1 MANDAFIVHKMV
13 MLKPQAH
20 TEKIGETMFWK
31 RKKDGNEDDNPCPF
45 CGAQNEVGATKCVQC
60 YYDLTKPA
68 RDQHLEV
75 TSDVQND
82 LLSTLMDDDDVE
94 EEGFAVEAVLD
105 LEDVTIEVDQYDDSI
120 ASDEFSFIDSEGPT
134 MSDTVEFEGREE
146 IELTT
151 EDAPEIEDRFELPDA
166 NPLDEVEEP
175 VHTGQGQLIQTE
187 DEESDVDF
195 TGTVGPDPNAI
206 PELPETEEELPI
218 SPEELTIPDIPDV
231 VEDESTIPE
240 LPEEMEE
247 ATPEIPED
255 VVSELPEEDEEVPE
269 LPEDDEDVPELPDD
283 DVVIASPSQPEED
296 DVVTPEVQS
305 STRIWPWPA
314 GEPMDPREVHR
325 IVVES
330 LGLVRAGKIAEAEHN
345 IDTLG
350 PQLGDDVSLLYH
362 IGLILQQAGRVEH
375 LNWMLEMARR
385 VHPND
390 EDVMNAIAHLSA

>member
-1 MANDAFIVHKMV
+1 

-31 RKKDGNEDDNPCPF
+31 RKKDGEEDDNPCPF
-45 CGAQNEVGATKCVQC
+45 CGAQNNAGAATCVQC
-60 YYDLTKPA
+60 YYDLNKPA

-75 TSDVQND
+75 ASDVQND
-82 LLSTLMDDDDVE
+82 LLSTLMNDDDVE
-94 EEGFAVEAVLD
+94 EEEFAVEAVLD
-105 LEDVTIEVDQYDDSI
+105 LEDVMIEVDQYDDSV
-120 ASDEFSFIDSEGPT
+120 SSEEFSFIDSEGPT
-134 MSDTVEFEGREE
+134 MSETVEFEGRDEV
-146 IELTT
+146 ELTT
-151 EDAPEIEDRFELPDA
+151 DDAPEIEERFELPDA

-175 VHTGQGQLIQTE
+175 VHTGQGQLIQNE
-187 DEESDVDF
+187 DDESDVDF
-195 TGTVGPDPNAI
+195 AGTVGPDPNAI
-206 PELPETEEELPI
+206 PELPETEEDFPI
-218 SPEELTIPDIPDV
+218 SPEELTIPDIP
-231 VEDESTIPE
+231 EDIESDAPGIPE
-240 LPEEMEE
+240 LPEETEE
-247 ATPEIPED
+247 VTP
-255 VVSELPEEDEEVPE
+255 ELPEEVVPDLPEESDEVPE
-269 LPEDDEDVPELPDD
+269 LPEDD
-283 DVVIASPSQPEED
+283 VVNASPTQPEEE

-345 IDTLG
+345 IDALG

-390 EDVMNAIAHLSA
+390 ENVKNAIAHLSA

>member
-1 MANDAFIVHKMV
+1 
-13 MLKPQAH
+13 MLKPQVH

-31 RKKDGNEDDNPCPF
+31 RKKDANGDDNPCPF
-45 CGAQNEVGATKCVQC
+45 CGAQNEVGAATCVQC
-60 YYDLTKPA
+60 YYDLNKPA

-75 TSDVQND
+75 ASDVQND

-94 EEGFAVEAVLD
+94 EEGIAVEAVLA

-134 MSDTVEFEGREE
+134 MSETVEFEGREE
-146 IELTT
+146 VELTT
-151 EDAPEIEDRFELPDA
+151 EDAPEIEERFELPDA

-175 VHTGQGQLIQTE
+175 VHTGQGQLIQTK
-187 DEESDVDF
+187 DEEADVDF

-231 VEDESTIPE
+231 VEDEPTIPD
-240 LPEEMEE
+240 LPEDIEE
-247 ATPEIPED
+247 ATPELPAD
-255 VVSELPEEDEEVPE
+255 VVPE
-269 LPEDDEDVPELPDD
+269 LPEDDENVPELPED
-283 DVVIASPSQPEED
+283 DVVIASPAQPDEE

-314 GEPMDPREVHR
+314 GQPMDPREVHR

-345 IDTLG
+345 IDALG

-390 EDVMNAIAHLSA
+390 ENVMNAIAHLSA

>member
-1 MANDAFIVHKMV
+1 MANDAFFVHRMV
-13 MLKPQAH
+13 MLKPQVH

-45 CGAQNEVGATKCVQC
+45 CGAQNEVGATRCVQC

-75 TSDVQND
+75 ASDVQND
-82 LLSTLMDDDDVE
+82 LLSTLMNDDDDVE

-120 ASDEFSFIDSEGPT
+120 ANDEFSFIDSEGPT
-134 MSDTVEFEGREE
+134 MSETVEFEGREE
-146 IELTT
+146 VELTT
-151 EDAPEIEDRFELPDA
+151 EDAPEIEERFELPDA

-195 TGTVGPDPNAI
+195 TGTVGPDPNVI
-206 PELPETEEELPI
+206 PELPETEEERPI
-218 SPEELTIPDIPDV
+218 SSEELTIPDIP
-231 VEDESTIPE
+231 EDLGDDEPTIPE

-255 VVSELPEEDEEVPE
+255 VVPE
-269 LPEDDEDVPELPDD
+269 LPEDDEDVPDLPED
-283 DVVIASPSQPEED
+283 DVVIASPTQPDEE

-345 IDTLG
+345 IDALG

-390 EDVMNAIAHLSA
+390 ENVMNAIAHLSA